1 MICSKERERHEESV
15 TIEKTFGI
23 SIFSLYHELSE
34 QHHKQKGYLMMV
46 SSTRA
51 QVFDVL
57 VVYVGKTSTR
67 AISLDDD
74 ARQREQ
80 AEYNL
85 FGHT

>member
-1 MICSKERERHEESV
+1 MD
-15 TIEKTFGI
+15 
-23 SIFSLYHELSE
+23 
-34 QHHKQKGYLMMV
+34 YLMMV